1 MPVCYAEDRDK
12 LEPIRETHSDKSG
25 CFELIR
31 PKNFIDAPVI
41 SVVMSVYNGEK
52 YLRESVNSILN
63 QTYENFE
70 FIIINDGSNDASLDI
85 LGEYQSRDNRL
96 LIVNQENIGLTRS
109 LNRAIKLTV
118 SQYIARQDAD
128 DTCAASRLEKQ
139 LRYMESHPEV
149 AVVGCLADVFDTN
162 GVIHRSTD
170 PKFKLSPSGIKRY
183 LAKKNLFMHG
193 SAMMRKSCLAKVGFY
208 REFFRHS
215 QDYDLWLRLS
225 KHSDLAILPEHLY
238 QYRVTAEAVSVSRCH
253 TQKQYAELAR
263 KLHAERLATGKD
275 SYDKLVSSYPDGL
288 PVREVLNKYD
298 YHIFLA
304 GEFVSGNKLSQARN
318 ELRKAWKLGCRRPQI
333 FYLFFKSLLGAGLL
347 DMGRKLRSWFR
358 DVGPEI

>member
-1 MPVCYAEDRDK
+1 MSVCYAESRDK
-12 LEPIRETHSDKSG
+12 LEPIRETYSDKSG
-25 CFELIR
+25 CFELLR
-31 PKNFIDAPVI
+31 PKNFIDAPMI

-52 YLRESVNSILN
+52 YLRESVDSILN
-63 QTYENFE
+63 QTYKNFE

-109 LNRAIKLTV
+109 LNRAIKLTT
-118 SQYIARQDAD
+118 SQYIARHDAD
-128 DTCAASRLEKQ
+128 DTCEASRLEKQ

-162 GVIHRSTD
+162 GAIHRSTD

-225 KHSDLAILPEHLY
+225 QYFDLAILPEHLY
-238 QYRVTAEAVSVSRCH
+238 QYRITVEAVSVSRYH

-263 KLHAERLATGKD
+263 KLHAEQLATGKD

-288 PVREVLNKYD
+288 PVREALNKYD

-304 GEFVSGNKLSQARN
+304 GEFVSGNKLIQARK

-333 FYLFFKSLLGAGLL
+333 FYLFLKSLLGAGLL
-347 DMGRKLRSWFR
+347 DMCRKFRSWFR
-358 DVGPEI
+358 NLGPEI

>member
-1 MPVCYAEDRDK
+1 
-12 LEPIRETHSDKSG
+12 
-25 CFELIR
+25 
-31 PKNFIDAPVI
+31 
-41 SVVMSVYNGEK
+41 MSVYNGEK
-52 YLRESVNSILN
+52 YLRESVDSILN

-85 LGEYQSRDNRL
+85 LGGYQSRDNRL
-96 LIVNQENIGLTRS
+96 LIVNQENIGLTSS

-118 SQYIARQDAD
+118 SQYIARHDAD
-128 DTCAASRLEKQ
+128 DICAASRLEKQ
-139 LRYMESHPEV
+139 LRYMENHPEV
-149 AVVGCLADVFDTN
+149 AVVGCLADVFDAN
-162 GVIHRSTD
+162 EVVHKSTD

-193 SAMMRKSCLAKVGFY
+193 SAMMRKSCLAKAGFY

-225 KHSDLAILPEHLY
+225 KHFDLAILPEHLY
-238 QYRVTAEAVSVSRCH
+238 QYRVTAEAVSASRCQA
-253 TQKQYAELAR
+253 QKQYAELAR

-275 SYDKLVSSYPDGL
+275 SYDKLVSFYPDGL
-288 PVREVLNKYD
+288 PVREVPNKYD

-304 GEFVSGNKLSQARN
+304 GEFVSGNKLSQARK

-347 DMGRKLRSWFR
+347 DMGRKVRSWFR